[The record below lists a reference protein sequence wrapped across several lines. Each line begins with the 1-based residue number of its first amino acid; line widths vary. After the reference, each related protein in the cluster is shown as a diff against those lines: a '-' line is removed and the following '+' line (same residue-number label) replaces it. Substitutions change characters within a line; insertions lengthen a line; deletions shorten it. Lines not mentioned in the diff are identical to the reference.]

1 MGIRVSNNMVSKLM
15 VQRTSEASGKI
26 YKIQQQ
32 IASGNRFQHVSEDPY
47 AGMQVLKIKSQLSG
61 LSDWDSSVANAK
73 NQIEMTYDTLSVYE
87 DNLQR
92 IYELSVTLASDI
104 HSASTRDAIMT
115 EINERTK
122 TIESLANTQ
131 YQGDYIFGGSNT
143 KNQPYTLAAD
153 GNVTYAGSSADKNW
167 KKQLEVSD
175 GDIVQTNVLGLDVF
189 GDNTSGIFV
198 AMRELNEVVNTEPY
212 DVKAVLAVQEQI
224 QNSITSVV
232 DTLGEISGYANKLD
246 AVQSINEKIT
256 TRLTEQKSE
265 LYETDIVQAASDL
278 SMAQTSLQ
286 ATLQISALMLG
297 GATLLDYI

>member
-15 VQRTSEASGKI
+15 IERSNEAASKV
-26 YKIQQQ
+26 YKIQEQM
-32 IASGNRFQHVSEDPY
+32 STGHRFQHVSEDPY
-47 AGMQVLKIKSQLSG
+47 AGMQVLKIQSQMNELK
-61 LSDWDSSVANAK
+61 DWDSSVENAK
-73 NQIEMTYDTLSVYE
+73 NQIDMAYDALSVYE

-92 IYELSVTLASDI
+92 IYELSVTLGSDI
-104 HSASTRDAIMT
+104 HSPETRESIMI

-131 YQGDYIFGGSNT
+131 YQGDYIFGGVNT
-143 KNQPYTLAAD
+143 KNVPYTLNDD
-153 GNVTYAGSSADKNW
+153 GTVTYAGSPADVNW

-175 GDIVQTNVLGLDVF
+175 DDIVQTNVLGLDIF

-198 AMRELNEVVNTEPY
+198 AMRELNQIMGVQPY
-212 DVKAVLAVQEQI
+212 DVEAVLGVQEQI
-224 QNSITSVV
+224 QKSIDSVTN
-232 DTLGEISGYANKLD
+232 TLGEISGYANKLD

-256 TRLTEQKSE
+256 TRLTAQKSE
-265 LYETDIVQAASDL
+265 LYETDIVAAASDL

-286 ATLQISALMLG
+286 ATLQVGALMMG